1 MITTKTG
8 IPVAIKGD
16 MKSLKGKR
24 PFSVRHVNTFD
35 DNNYLNFLG
44 YLAATGKA
52 RSTYWDRPSKLKKN
66 ELKYDSE
73 DELYEAC
80 GYKKN

>member
-8 IPVAIKGD
+8 IPVTIKGD
-16 MKSLKGKR
+16 MRSLKGTR
-24 PFSVRHVNTFD
+24 PFIVRHVTSLD
-35 DNNYLNFLG
+35 DDSYLNFIG
-44 YLAATGKA
+44 YLAAAGKA
-52 RSTYWDRPSKLKKN
+52 RSRHWDKAFKLRKY

-73 DELYEAC
+73 NELYEAC